1 LSQVDLE
8 NVTKRWG
15 KTVAVRN
22 VSFTAASGA
31 LLVILGPSGCGKSTI
46 LRMIAG
52 LEEVS
57 EGTIRI
63 AGKDVT
69 QVPASNRNLSM
80 VFQSYALFPHM
91 TVADNILF
99 GLQFHKVPR
108 NEQARRLAEVTEML
122 SLEGLEKRKPA
133 QLSGG
138 QRQRVALGRAIV
150 AQTPVC
156 LMDEP
161 LSNLDAKLR
170 NAMRVEIR
178 ALQQRLGITMAYVT
192 HDQTEAMSMADRIV
206 LINNGEI
213 VQKGSPAEI
222 YDHPASVFA
231 ARFIGTPPMNILSL
245 SGRPDGVL
253 VLSEETPISMVRKN
267 KNDILLGV
275 RPEHVHL
282 TEKQGIPAR
291 VMSSEYLG
299 ADTIVSC
306 KIGGNDL
313 VLRHPDNLKVEKGQ
327 IIRVLWQ
334 AEKVHLFDADGGLR
348 RNDLRDRIIPFGDN

>member
-1 LSQVDLE
+1 LSEVVLT

-15 KTVAVRN
+15 ETVAVRE
-22 VSFTAASGA
+22 VSFTADGGD

-57 EGTIRI
+57 SGKIQI
-63 AGKDVT
+63 AGQDVT
-69 QVPASNRNLSM
+69 WRPASKRNISM

-91 TVADNILF
+91 SVADNILF
-99 GLQFHKVPR
+99 GLQFRKVPQ
-108 NEQARRLAEVTEML
+108 NEQLRRLKDVTEML
-122 SLEGLEKRKPA
+122 SLQGLEKRKPA

-178 ALQQRLGITMAYVT
+178 SLQQRLGITMAYVT

-206 LINNGEI
+206 LLNNGEI
-213 VQKGSPAEI
+213 MQKGSPAAI
-222 YDHPASVFA
+222 YDQPTSVFA

-245 SGRPDGVL
+245 SPCAKGGLSANDETETVL
-253 VLSEETPISMVRKN
+253 VNGDENS
-267 KNDILLGV
+267 ILLGV
-275 RPEHVHL
+275 RPEHVNL
-282 TEKQGIPAR
+282 TDKGGLVAQ
-291 VMSSEYLG
+291 VVSSEYLG

-306 KIGGNDL
+306 KTGVNEF
-313 VLRHPDNLKVEKGQ
+313 VLRHADRLDVKTGEH
-327 IIRVLWQ
+327 IRVTW
-334 AEKVHLFDADGGLR
+334 KSDKTHLFYIDGGQR
-348 RNDLRDRIIPFGDN
+348 CDDQRDRIVPLTG

>member
-1 LSQVDLE
+1 MSQVDLE

-15 KTVAVRN
+15 TTVAVRN
-22 VSFTAASGA
+22 VSFSAASGD

-63 AGKDVT
+63 AGKNVT
-69 QVPASNRNLSM
+69 QMPASDRNLSM

-99 GLQFHKVPR
+99 GLQFHKVPKS
-108 NEQARRLAEVTEML
+108 EQAERLSKVTEML
-122 SLEGLEKRKPA
+122 SLSGLEKRKPA

-213 VQKGSPAEI
+213 VQDGAPAKI
-222 YDHPASVFA
+222 YDQPASVFA

-245 SGRPDGVL
+245 SNSKNGVL
-253 VLSEETPISMVRKN
+253 ALAGESPIAMVRRN
-267 KNDILLGV
+267 ENDILLGI
-275 RPEHVHL
+275 RPEHVNL
-282 TEKQGIPAR
+282 SERGGVPVR
-291 VMSSEYLG
+291 VVSSEYLG

-306 KIGGNDL
+306 KVGDNEL
-313 VLRHPDNLKVEKGQ
+313 VLRHPDNLTVNPGQ
-327 IIRVLWQ
+327 TIRVNWE
-334 AEKVHLFDADGGLR
+334 ANKVHLFDAGEGLR
-348 RNDLRDRIIPFGDN
+348 RNDLYDRILQMVV

>member
-1 LSQVDLE
+1 M
-8 NVTKRWG
+8 
-15 KTVAVRN
+15 
-22 VSFTAASGA
+22 
-31 LLVILGPSGCGKSTI
+31 ILGPSGCGKSTI

-69 QVPASNRNLSM
+69 QVQASNRNLSM

-108 NEQARRLAEVTEML
+108 VEQARRLAKVTEML
-122 SLEGLEKRKPA
+122 SLEGLETRKPM

-245 SGRPDGVL
+245 SNSSDGVL
-253 VLSEETPISMVRKN
+253 AMADEIPISMVRKKEN
-267 KNDILLGV
+267 NILLGV

-282 TEKQGIPAR
+282 TGKDGIPAR
-291 VMSSEYLG
+291 VVSSEYLG

-306 KIGGNDL
+306 KIGDNEL
-313 VLRHPDNLKVEKGQ
+313 VLRHPDNLRVERGQ
-327 IIRVLWQ
+327 TIRVLWKTD
-334 AEKVHLFDADGGLR
+334 KVHLFDLDGGLR
-348 RNDLRDRIIPFGDN
+348 RNDLRDKIIPFAG